1 MNAPAEP
8 KVRPASTSSLT
19 RRVAVSV
26 IVGGLIFLVMWIMA
40 FSVFTSMLIGSG
52 CCVVLVATSEISD
65 VVEMVL
71 DAIASVIFGVL
82 AVIAAVFGAIFSLFG
97 F

>member
-8 KVRPASTSSLT
+8 KARSASTSSLT

-26 IVGGLIFLVMWIMA
+26 IAGGLIFLVLWIMA

-52 CCVVLVATSEISD
+52 CCVVLVATSEFSD
-65 VVEMVL
+65 LVEMVL

>member
-8 KVRPASTSSLT
+8 KARPASTSSLT
-19 RRVAVSV
+19 RRIAVSV
-26 IVGGLIFLVMWIMA
+26 ILGGLVFLVMWIMA

-52 CCVVLVATSEISD
+52 CCVVIIATSAISD
-65 VVEMVL
+65 LVEMVL